1 MYNSFDNRLSINEAN
16 VELQVLIRTQDAVV
30 DLLTATAKNVASD
43 KQKASEGLSAGVRA
57 IVRADD
63 ADRYA
68 ALTRASKDDGASYNF
83 TAVVA
88 DWVQKDIDNRKER
101 ASLEEKWGTRQ
112 EVAHKAAEVK
122 EGIDLI
128 ASALAEISPEI
139 AQFDVTSG
147 KIKKHNEKYKDK
159 PKLQINQD
167 SYDNYSKFGWKGV
180 GRFLLWLVGYRGPH
194 RAYKVVSEYNK
205 NFGNYY
211 DDALEIADRRKN
223 EKKLQGEQATKQAEY
238 DNLSAIGNRMST
250 LDRTYRGS
258 QGIAR
263 DIGGLVLD
271 LVSKSARFVR
281 NLLSEVPG
289 AEADQIALNALKVA
303 SLAPLETLVNAHYK
317 NAKETLTS
325 LQSPLDTFRDAID
338 EVGTEHISYDF
349 GTLKSGIDKAA
360 RSGRTAAAAIN
371 GASDTIETFQSSPNA
386 AYDSVKASV
395 DKVTSIRPG
404 EVQLIA
410 DLSGLESKVSSKLE
424 EYRAEQRRLAEIER
438 LRREAEAARERAR
451 LQEQF
456 DSVARRTTTTTYDSG
471 PSISETPTT
480 SIGIGSGGITQRGGS
495 SGIGMGSRGIS
506 GR

>member
-30 DLLTATAKNVASD
+30 DTLAAAAKNVASD
-43 KQKASEGLSAGVRA
+43 KQKASEGLAAGVRA

-68 ALTRASKDDGASYNF
+68 ALSRAAKDDGASYNF

-101 ASLEEKWGTRQ
+101 AALEEKWGTRQ

-147 KIKKHNEKYKDK
+147 KIKKHNEQYKDK

-205 NFGNYY
+205 QFGNYY
-211 DDALEIADRRKN
+211 DDALEITERRKN
-223 EKKLQGEQATKQAEY
+223 EKKLQGEQALKQAEY
-238 DNLSAIGNRMST
+238 DNLNAIGNRMST

-281 NLLSEVPG
+281 NLLSDVPG
-289 AEADQIALNALKVA
+289 AEADQIALNSLKLA
-303 SLAPLETLVNAHYK
+303 SLAPLETIVAAHHR
-317 NAKETLTS
+317 NAKATLSS

-338 EVGTEHISYDF
+338 EVGSEHISYDF
-349 GTLKSGIDKAA
+349 DTLKNGIDKAA

-371 GASDTIETFQSSPNA
+371 SASDAIETFQPAPNA
-386 AYDSVKASV
+386 AYDDIKGSV
-395 DKVTSIRPG
+395 DKITAIRPA

-410 DLSGLESKVSSKLE
+410 DLSGLESKVANKLE

-438 LRREAEAARERAR
+438 QRREAEAERERQR
-451 LQEQF
+451 LQREF
-456 DSVARRTTTTTYDSG
+456 ESVARRSTASSSG
-471 PSISETPTT
+471 PSVSDTPST

>member
-1 MYNSFDNRLSINEAN
+1 MYNSFDNRISINEAN

-30 DLLTATAKNVASD
+30 DTLAAAAKNVASD
-43 KQKASEGLSAGVRA
+43 KQKASEGLTAAVRA
-57 IVRADD
+57 LVRADD

-68 ALTRASKDDGASYNF
+68 ALSRAAKDDGAGYNF
-83 TAVVA
+83 TVVVA

-101 ASLEEKWGTRQ
+101 TALEEKWGTRQ

-147 KIKKHNEKYKDK
+147 KIKKHNEQYKDK
-159 PKLQINQD
+159 PKLQITQD

-205 NFGNYY
+205 QFGNYY

-223 EKKLQGEQATKQAEY
+223 EKKLQGEQAAKQAEY

-271 LVSKSARFVR
+271 LVSKSTRFVR
-281 NLLSEVPG
+281 NLLSDVPG
-289 AEADQIALNALKVA
+289 AEADQIALSSLKIA
-303 SLAPLETLVNAHYK
+303 SLAPLETLVAVHHH
-317 NAKETLTS
+317 NAKATLAS
-325 LQSPLDTFRDAID
+325 LQSPLDTFRDALD
-338 EVGTEHISYDF
+338 EVGSERISYDF
-349 GTLKSGIDKAA
+349 DTLKSGIDKAA
-360 RSGRTAAAAIN
+360 RSGRNAAAAIN
-371 GASDTIETFQSSPNA
+371 SASDTIETFQSAPNA
-386 AYDSVKASV
+386 AYDDIKGSV
-395 DKVTSIRPG
+395 DKITAIRPA

-410 DLSGLESKVSSKLE
+410 DLSGLEGKVANKLE

-438 LRREAEAARERAR
+438 QRREAEAERERQR
-451 LQEQF
+451 LQREF
-456 DSVARRTTTTTYDSG
+456 ESVARRSTTTSSG
-471 PSISETPTT
+471 PSISETP
-480 SIGIGSGGITQRGGS
+480 SSGIGIGSGGITQRGGS
-495 SGIGMGSRGIS
+495 SSIGMGSRGIS

>member
-30 DLLTATAKNVASD
+30 DTLAAAAKNVASD
-43 KQKASEGLSAGVRA
+43 KQKASDGLAAAVRA

-68 ALTRASKDDGASYNF
+68 ALTRAAKDAGANYNF

-88 DWVQKDIDNRKER
+88 DWVQTDIDNRRER
-101 ASLEEKWGTRQ
+101 AGLEEKWGTRQ

-139 AQFDVTSG
+139 AQFDITSG
-147 KIKKHNEKYKDK
+147 KIKKHNEQYKDK

-194 RAYKVVSEYNK
+194 RAYKVVSEYEK

-271 LVSKSARFVR
+271 LVSKSAGFVR
-281 NLLSEVPG
+281 NILAEVPG
-289 AEADQIALNALKVA
+289 AEADQIALNSLKVA
-303 SLAPLETLVNAHYK
+303 SLAPLESQAVSQYR
-317 NAKETLTS
+317 NAKATLDS
-325 LQSPLDTFRDAID
+325 LKTPLDTFRDAMD
-338 EVGTEHISYDF
+338 EVGSEHISYDF
-349 GTLKSGIDKAA
+349 SALKNGVDKAA
-360 RSGRTAAAAIN
+360 RSGRTAASAIN
-371 GASDTIETFQSSPNA
+371 NASDTIETYQSSPNA

-395 DKVTSIRPG
+395 EKVTSIRPG

-410 DLSGLESKVSSKLE
+410 DLSGLENKVANKLE

-438 LRREAEAARERAR
+438 QRREAEAERERQR
-451 LQEQF
+451 LQREF
-456 DSVARRTTTTTYDSG
+456 ESVARRTTTPSPG
-471 PSISETPTT
+471 PSISPTPST
-480 SIGIGSGGITQRGGS
+480 SIGIGSSGITQRGGS

>member
-30 DLLTATAKNVASD
+30 DTLAAAAKNVASD
-43 KQKASEGLSAGVRA
+43 KQKASEGLTAAVRA

-68 ALTRASKDDGASYNF
+68 ALSRAAKDDGAAYNF

-101 ASLEEKWGTRQ
+101 AGLEEKWGTRQ

-147 KIKKHNEKYKDK
+147 KIKKHNEQYKDK

-205 NFGNYY
+205 QFGNYY
-211 DDALEIADRRKN
+211 DDALEITERRKN
-223 EKKLQGEQATKQAEY
+223 EKKLQGEQALKQAEY
-238 DNLSAIGNRMST
+238 DKLNAIGNRMST

-271 LVSKSARFVR
+271 LVSKSTRFVR
-281 NLLSEVPG
+281 NLLSDVPG
-289 AEADQIALNALKVA
+289 AEADQIALNSLKLA
-303 SLAPLETLVNAHYK
+303 SLAPLETIVAAHHR
-317 NAKETLTS
+317 NAKATLSS

-338 EVGTEHISYDF
+338 EVGSEHISYDF
-349 GTLKSGIDKAA
+349 DTLKNGIDKAA

-371 GASDTIETFQSSPNA
+371 SASDAIETFQPAPNA
-386 AYDSVKASV
+386 AYDDIKGSV
-395 DKVTSIRPG
+395 DKITAIRPA
-404 EVQLIA
+404 EVQLIV
-410 DLSGLESKVSSKLE
+410 DLSGLESKVANKLE

-438 LRREAEAARERAR
+438 QRREAEAERERQR
-451 LQEQF
+451 LQREF
-456 DSVARRTTTTTYDSG
+456 ESVARRSTTASPG
-471 PSISETPTT
+471 PSISDTPST

-495 SGIGMGSRGIS
+495 SSIGMGSRGIT

>member
-30 DLLTATAKNVASD
+30 DTLAAAAKNVASD
-43 KQKASEGLSAGVRA
+43 KQKASEGLAAGVRA

-68 ALTRASKDDGASYNF
+68 ALSRAAKDDGASYNF

-101 ASLEEKWGTRQ
+101 VGLEEKWGTRQ

-147 KIKKHNEKYKDK
+147 KIKKHNEQYKDK
-159 PKLQINQD
+159 PKLQITQD

-194 RAYKVVSEYNK
+194 RAYMVVSEYNK
-205 NFGNYY
+205 KFGNYY
-211 DDALEIADRRKN
+211 DDALEITERRKN
-223 EKKLQGEQATKQAEY
+223 EKKLQGEQALKQAEY
-238 DNLSAIGNRMST
+238 DNLNAIGNRMST

-271 LVSKSARFVR
+271 LVSKSTRFVR

-289 AEADQIALNALKVA
+289 AEADQIALNSLKLA
-303 SLAPLETLVNAHYK
+303 SLAPLETIVAVHHR
-317 NAKETLTS
+317 NAKATLSS
-325 LQSPLDTFRDAID
+325 LQSPLDTLRDAID
-338 EVGTEHISYDF
+338 EVGSEHISYDF
-349 GTLKSGIDKAA
+349 DTLKNGIDKAA

-371 GASDTIETFQSSPNA
+371 GASDSIETFQSAPNA
-386 AYDSVKASV
+386 AYDDIKGSV
-395 DKVTSIRPG
+395 DKITAIRPA

-410 DLSGLESKVSSKLE
+410 DLSGLESKVANKLE

-438 LRREAEAARERAR
+438 QRREAEAERERQR
-451 LQEQF
+451 LQREF
-456 DSVARRTTTTTYDSG
+456 ESVARRSTKSGSG
-471 PSISETPTT
+471 PSISDTPST

-495 SGIGMGSRGIS
+495 SSIGMGSRGIT

>member
-30 DLLTATAKNVASD
+30 DTLAAAAKNVASD
-43 KQKASEGLSAGVRA
+43 KQKASEGLTAAVRA
-57 IVRADD
+57 IVRVDD

-68 ALTRASKDDGASYNF
+68 ALSRAAKDDGAAYNF

-101 ASLEEKWGTRQ
+101 SGLEEKWGTRQ

-147 KIKKHNEKYKDK
+147 KIKKHNEQYKDK
-159 PKLQINQD
+159 PKLQITQD

-205 NFGNYY
+205 KFGNYY
-211 DDALEIADRRKN
+211 DDALEITERRKN
-223 EKKLQGEQATKQAEY
+223 EKKLQGEQALKQAEY
-238 DNLSAIGNRMST
+238 DNLNAIGNRMST

-281 NLLSEVPG
+281 NLLSDVPG
-289 AEADQIALNALKVA
+289 AEADQIALNSLKLA
-303 SLAPLETLVNAHYK
+303 SLAPLETVVAVHHR
-317 NAKETLTS
+317 NAKATLSS

-338 EVGTEHISYDF
+338 EVGSEHISYDF
-349 GTLKSGIDKAA
+349 DTLKNGIDKAA

-371 GASDTIETFQSSPNA
+371 SASDAIETFQSAPNA
-386 AYDSVKASV
+386 AYDDIKGSV
-395 DKVTSIRPG
+395 DKITAIRPA

-410 DLSGLESKVSSKLE
+410 DLSGLESKVANKLE

-438 LRREAEAARERAR
+438 QRREAEAERERQR
-451 LQEQF
+451 LQREF
-456 DSVARRTTTTTYDSG
+456 ESVARRSTTTSPG
-471 PSISETPTT
+471 PSISDTPST

-495 SGIGMGSRGIS
+495 SSIGMGSRGIT

>member
-1 MYNSFDNRLSINEAN
+1 MYNSFDNRLSISEAN

-30 DLLTATAKNVASD
+30 DTLAAAAKNVASD
-43 KQKASEGLSAGVRA
+43 KQKASEGLTAAVRA

-68 ALTRASKDDGASYNF
+68 ALSRAAKDDGAAYNF

-101 ASLEEKWGTRQ
+101 AGLEEKWGTRQ

-147 KIKKHNEKYKDK
+147 KIKKHNEQYKDK

-205 NFGNYY
+205 QFGNYY
-211 DDALEIADRRKN
+211 DDALEITERRKN
-223 EKKLQGEQATKQAEY
+223 EKKLQGEQALKQAEY
-238 DNLSAIGNRMST
+238 DNLNAIGSRMSA

-281 NLLSEVPG
+281 NLLSDVPG
-289 AEADQIALNALKVA
+289 AEADQIALNSLKLA
-303 SLAPLETLVNAHYK
+303 SLAPLETIVAAHHR
-317 NAKETLTS
+317 NAKATLSS

-338 EVGTEHISYDF
+338 EVGSEHISYDF
-349 GTLKSGIDKAA
+349 DTLKNGIDKAA

-371 GASDTIETFQSSPNA
+371 SASDAIETFQPAPNA
-386 AYDSVKASV
+386 AYDDIKGSV
-395 DKVTSIRPG
+395 DKITAIRPA

-410 DLSGLESKVSSKLE
+410 DLSGLESKVANKLE

-438 LRREAEAARERAR
+438 QRREAEAERERQR
-451 LQEQF
+451 LQREF
-456 DSVARRTTTTTYDSG
+456 ESVARRSTASSSG
-471 PSISETPTT
+471 PSISDTPST

>member
-30 DLLTATAKNVASD
+30 DTLAAAAKNVASD
-43 KQKASEGLSAGVRA
+43 KQKASDGLTAGIRA

-68 ALTRASKDDGASYNF
+68 ALARAAKDDGASYNF

-88 DWVQKDIDNRKER
+88 DWAQKDIDNRKER
-101 ASLEEKWGTRQ
+101 AALEEKWGSRQ

-139 AQFDVTSG
+139 AQFDITSG
-147 KIKKHNEKYKDK
+147 KIKKHNEQYKDK
-159 PKLQINQD
+159 PKLQINPD

-263 DIGGLVLD
+263 DIGSLALD
-271 LVSKSARFVR
+271 LVLKSTRFVR

-289 AEADQIALNALKVA
+289 AEADQIALNSLKLA
-303 SLAPLETLVNAHYK
+303 SLAPLETLAASQYN
-317 NAKETLTS
+317 NAKATLAS
-325 LQSPLDTFRDAID
+325 LKTPLDTFRDAMD
-338 EVGTEHISYDF
+338 EVGNEHINYDF
-349 GTLKSGIDKAA
+349 NTLKNGLDKAA
-360 RSGRTAAAAIN
+360 RSGRAAAAVIN
-371 GASDTIETFQSSPNA
+371 GASDTVDAFQSSPNA

-395 DKVTSIRPG
+395 EKVTAVRPA

-410 DLSGLESKVSSKLE
+410 DLSGLESKVSNKLE

-438 LRREAEAARERAR
+438 QRREAEAARERAR

-456 DSVARRTTTTTYDSG
+456 DSVARRSTTTSSG
-471 PSISETPTT
+471 PSISPTPST
-480 SIGIGSGGITQRGGS
+480 SIGIGSTGITQRGGS

>member
-30 DLLTATAKNVASD
+30 DTLAAAAKNVASD
-43 KQKASEGLSAGVRA
+43 KQKASEGLSAAVRA
-57 IVRADD
+57 IVRPDD

-68 ALTRASKDDGASYNF
+68 ALSRAAKDEGASYNF
-83 TAVVA
+83 TAIVA

-101 ASLEEKWGTRQ
+101 AQLEEKWGTRQ

-147 KIKKHNEKYKDK
+147 KIKKHNEQYKDK
-159 PKLQINQD
+159 PKLQITQE
-167 SYDNYSKFGWKGV
+167 SYGNYSKFGWKGV

-194 RAYKVVSEYNK
+194 RAYKVVNEYNK

-238 DNLSAIGNRMST
+238 DNLNAIGNRMST
-250 LDRTYRGS
+250 LDRSYRGS

-263 DIGGLVLD
+263 DIGSLVLD
-271 LVSKSARFVR
+271 LVSKSTRFVR

-289 AEADQIALNALKVA
+289 TEADQIAANSLKLA
-303 SLAPLETLVNAHYK
+303 SLAPLETLAAMHHK
-317 NAKETLTS
+317 NAKATLNS

-338 EVGTEHISYDF
+338 EVGSERISYDF
-349 GTLKSGIDKAA
+349 ATLKNGIDKAA
-360 RSGRTAAAAIN
+360 RSGRNAAAAIN
-371 GASDTIETFQSSPNA
+371 SASDAIETFQPAPNA
-386 AYDSVKASV
+386 GYDDIKSSV
-395 DKVTSIRPG
+395 DKITSIRPA

-410 DLSGLESKVSSKLE
+410 DLSGLENKVASKLE
-424 EYRAEQRRLAEIER
+424 EYRTEQRRLAEIER
-438 LRREAEAARERAR
+438 QRREAEAARERAR

-456 DSVARRTTTTTYDSG
+456 DSVARRNSTTTYSSG
-471 PSISETPTT
+471 PSISPTPST
-480 SIGIGSGGITQRGGS
+480 SIGIGSAGITQRGGS
-495 SGIGMGSRGIS
+495 TGIGMGSRGIS

>member
-30 DLLTATAKNVASD
+30 DTLAAAAKNVASD
-43 KQKASEGLSAGVRA
+43 KQKASEGLTAAVRA

-68 ALTRASKDDGASYNF
+68 ALSRASKDDGAGYNF

-101 ASLEEKWGTRQ
+101 AGLEEKWGTRQ

-147 KIKKHNEKYKDK
+147 KIKKHNEQYKDK
-159 PKLQINQD
+159 PKLQITQD

-194 RAYKVVSEYNK
+194 RAYKVVNEYNK
-205 NFGNYY
+205 QFGNYY

-271 LVSKSARFVR
+271 LVSKSTRFVR
-281 NLLSEVPG
+281 NLLSDVPG
-289 AEADQIALNALKVA
+289 AEADHIALNSLKLA
-303 SLAPLETLVNAHYK
+303 SLAPLETLVAVHHR
-317 NAKETLTS
+317 NAKATLNS

-338 EVGTEHISYDF
+338 EVGSERISYDF
-349 GTLKSGIDKAA
+349 DALKNGIDKAA
-360 RSGRTAAAAIN
+360 RSGRNAAAAIN
-371 GASDTIETFQSSPNA
+371 GASDAIEVFQSAPNA
-386 AYDSVKASV
+386 AYEDIKGSI
-395 DKVTSIRPG
+395 DKITAIRPA

-410 DLSGLESKVSSKLE
+410 DLSGLESKVANKLE

-438 LRREAEAARERAR
+438 QRREAEAERERQR
-451 LQEQF
+451 LQREF
-456 DSVARRTTTTTYDSG
+456 ESVARRTTTSSSG
-471 PSISETPTT
+471 PSISDTPST

-495 SGIGMGSRGIS
+495 SSIGMGGRGIT